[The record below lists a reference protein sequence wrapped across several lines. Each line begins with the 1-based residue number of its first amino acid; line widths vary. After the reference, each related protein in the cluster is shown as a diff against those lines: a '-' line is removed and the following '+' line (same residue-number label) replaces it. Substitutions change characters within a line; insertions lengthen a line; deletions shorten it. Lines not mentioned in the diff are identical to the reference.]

1 MHMLNKSEDFLFT
14 PRHENAQNQILNI
27 NEDKLFF

>member
-1 MHMLNKSEDFLFT
+1 MLNKSEDFLFT

-27 NEDKLFF
+27 NEDTLFF